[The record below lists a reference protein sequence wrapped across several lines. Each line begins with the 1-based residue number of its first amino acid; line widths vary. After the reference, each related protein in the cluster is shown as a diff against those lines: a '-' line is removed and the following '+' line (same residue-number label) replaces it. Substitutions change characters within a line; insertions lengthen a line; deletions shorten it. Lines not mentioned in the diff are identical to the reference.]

1 MRPLRVLDDCFP
13 DDPALDA
20 AVSRAVMHRVAEGA
34 LPETLRLARPAA
46 VVAFAKRDALAPG
59 YARALAVARGQGFG
73 AILRLAGGRAAVF
86 HEGTLELAHAL
97 PDPDPKA
104 GIHERFEATAALIA
118 RALRELGV
126 DGRVGEV
133 AGEYCP
139 GRWSVNAAGLR
150 KLAGTGQRIVAGGSH
165 TGAVI
170 VVDGAERVREVLEPV
185 YAALDLE
192 WDPRTVGAVADE
204 VGAERSASGGL
215 PAGELGAE
223 RSASGGPPAD
233 RPRAARPASRDPL
246 WDALRDA
253 LLAQYARRFELVP
266 GELDRETLAL
276 ARHLASEHRPPA
288 QAA

>member
-1 MRPLRVLDDCFP
+1 VRPLRVLDDCFP

-20 AVSRAVMHRVAEGA
+20 AVSRAVMHRVAQGA

-46 VVAFAKRDALAPG
+46 VVAFAKRDALAPR
-59 YARALAVARGQGFG
+59 YARALAAARAHGFG

-86 HEGTLELAHAL
+86 HEGTLELAHAV
-97 PDPDPKA
+97 PDPDPKP
-104 GIHERFEATAALIA
+104 GIRERFEATAALIA

-133 AGEYCP
+133 PGEYCP

-170 VVDGAERVREVLEPV
+170 VVDGADRVREVLEPV
-185 YAALDLE
+185 YAALELE
-192 WDPRTVGAVADE
+192 WDPRTVGAVAD
-204 VGAERSASGGL
+204 
-215 PAGELGAE
+215 ELGAE

-233 RPRAARPASRDPL
+233 RQRAARPASGDAL
-246 WDALRDA
+246 WDAVRDA
-253 LLAQYARRFELVP
+253 LLAQYTRRFELVP

-276 ARHLASEHRPPA
+276 ARRLAGEHRPPA

>member
-1 MRPLRVLDDCFP
+1 MRPLRVLHDCFP

-20 AVSRAVMHRVAEGA
+20 AVSRAVMHRVAQGA

-46 VVAFAKRDALAPG
+46 VVAFAKRDALSPA
-59 YARALAVARGQGFG
+59 YARALAAARERGFG

-86 HEGTLELAHAL
+86 HEGTLELAHAV
-97 PDPDPKA
+97 PDADPKA
-104 GIHERFEATAALIA
+104 GIHDRFEATATLIA

-150 KLAGTGQRIVAGGSH
+150 KLAGTGQRVVAGGSH

-170 VVDGAERVREVLEPV
+170 VVDGAERVRDVLEPV
-185 YAALDLE
+185 YAAFELD

-204 VGAERSASGGL
+204 LEEARAASGGAV
-215 PAGELGAE
+215 AGGQ
-223 RSASGGPPAD
+223 SVSGEA
-233 RPRAARPASRDPL
+233 L
-246 WDALRDA
+246 WDAVRDA
-253 LLAQYARRFELVP
+253 VLAEYGRRFELVP
-266 GELDRETLAL
+266 GELDEETLAL
-276 ARHLASEHRPPA
+276 ARRLAGEHRPPA

>member
-1 MRPLRVLDDCFP
+1 LAQASGPVL
-13 DDPALDA
+13 AQ
-20 AVSRAVMHRVAEGA
+20 
-34 LPETLRLARPAA
+34 
-46 VVAFAKRDALAPG
+46 ALALVLAAAWAQVLAAAWAQVLAAAWAQALAAAW
-59 YARALAVARGQGFG
+59 ARALAAARAHGFG

-86 HEGTLELAHAL
+86 HEGTLELAHAV

-133 AGEYCP
+133 PGEYCP

-165 TGAVI
+165 TGAV
-170 VVDGAERVREVLEPV
+170 VVVEGAERVRDVLEPV
-185 YAALDLE
+185 YAALELE

-204 VGAERSASGGL
+204 
-215 PAGELGAE
+215 LGAE
-223 RSASGGPPAD
+223 RPA
-233 RPRAARPASRDPL
+233 L
-246 WDALRDA
+246 WDAVRDA

-266 GELDRETLAL
+266 GELDQETLVL
-276 ARHLASEHRPPA
+276 ARRLASEHRPPA